1 MLLLYTLAV
10 EPCPSTSPPYPLDS
24 EHDQSNK
31 VSLAALN
38 NTSLTTFRSPM
49 GHGRRTWWLRSI
61 VTLSFTILLIGSICD
76 AETTLVF
83 TVMLLGAHIPL
94 LPRLSKRSAWCILA
108 VAAYLGGFQYDRA
121 MYFSS
126 KRFIA
131 DQTGAVKHPATY
143 VFGGRLQAKHVS
155 NSAGALLAVI
165 SIVHNGVAEQFFSSS
180 LAMYLGRVS
189 FPVYVVHAQTNISLG
204 GLFLW
209 LPETIFGSYCV
220 PYAIVLLLYLFA
232 TYGLASTIF
241 LEIGKKAISI
251 SRDVT
256 AWIDSNK

>member
-1 MLLLYTLAV
+1 MLGTVEVNPILWTLKLEFWGSVVLLLYTLAV

-155 NSAGALLAVI
+155 NSAGALLAV
-165 SIVHNGVAEQFFSSS
+165 
-180 LAMYLGRVS
+180 
-189 FPVYVVHAQTNISLG
+189 VHAQTNISLG